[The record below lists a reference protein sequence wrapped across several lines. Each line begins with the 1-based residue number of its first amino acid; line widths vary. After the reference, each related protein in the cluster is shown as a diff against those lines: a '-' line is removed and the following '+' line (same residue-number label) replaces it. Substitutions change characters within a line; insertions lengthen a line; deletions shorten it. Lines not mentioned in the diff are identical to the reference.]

1 MVAEAHGGSWGAA
14 AKETFKAIGREYA
27 NQVDVTNSQA
37 ASELAQRISITLVR
51 ENARAVLRRL
61 ASADEPRS
69 STNAVA
75 WEEAMDDPPEDV
87 VMSFQ

>member
-27 NQVDVTNSQA
+27 NQVGVTNSQA

-69 STNAVA
+69 STNAAA
-75 WEEAMDDPPEDV
+75 WEEDIDDPPEDV